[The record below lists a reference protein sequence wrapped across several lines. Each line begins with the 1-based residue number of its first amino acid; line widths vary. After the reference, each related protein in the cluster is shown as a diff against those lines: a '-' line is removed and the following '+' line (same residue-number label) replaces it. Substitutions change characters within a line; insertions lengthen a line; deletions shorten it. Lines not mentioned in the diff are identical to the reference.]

1 MVTLNDSR
9 MAMRLLALTD
19 ILAISGPERERLV
32 EADDAI
38 RDVVTL
44 VREQAAD
51 DRLDVELMSAAIIDL
66 LLVAAARLALMQE
79 SKADAARVATEF
91 AELAKQAVD
100 WVEAGSKSVRPTN

>member
-1 MVTLNDSR
+1 
-9 MAMRLLALTD
+9 MRLLAFTD

-66 LLVAAARLALMQE
+66 LLVAAARLALSHE
-79 SKADAARVATEF
+79 SKADAARVANEF

-100 WVEAGSKSVRPTN
+100 WVEAGPKSVRPTN